1 MTLAETQALY
11 ALYRAAEAA
20 ILGGQQYQIGDRM
33 MKRADLQ
40 FVVAER
46 RRLGQDVTRLSAS
59 RGRLRYV
66 IPQ

>member
-1 MTLAETQALY
+1 MTLVQLQTLYAAYQAAET
-11 ALYRAAEAA
+11 A
-20 ILGGQQYQIGDRM
+20 ILSGQQYQIGDRM

-40 FVVAER
+40 FVSAER
-46 RRLGQDVTRLSAS
+46 RRLGNDLTRASAQ